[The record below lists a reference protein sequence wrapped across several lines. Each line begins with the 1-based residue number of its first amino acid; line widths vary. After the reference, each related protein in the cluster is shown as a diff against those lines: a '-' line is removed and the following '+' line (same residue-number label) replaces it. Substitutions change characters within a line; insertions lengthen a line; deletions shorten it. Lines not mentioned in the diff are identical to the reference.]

1 MKKIIVLVAGLLLVL
16 LAVFFGL
23 GPQSVESILNRVRA
37 SPSSRVSP
45 QARALHGDLEIVDL
59 HADSLLLARDLLE
72 RGSRGHADVPRL
84 IAGNVA
90 LEVFTAVTKTPRGL
104 NYDRNEANSDNIFW
118 LALAQRWPP
127 STWNS
132 LTARALYLA
141 KRFDQTAASS
151 NGKLVP
157 IRTPQDLASYLKR
170 RKEHR
175 EITAGLL
182 GIEGAQALDGKIEN
196 LEPLFQAGY
205 RYMSL
210 THFFDDEF
218 AGSSA
223 GVKKGGLT
231 PLGHELVRQMNARGM
246 IIDLAHS
253 SPQTIRD
260 VLAESK
266 RPVIYSHGGLQG
278 NCNNRRNLSD
288 EEARGIAR
296 SGGIIGIG
304 FWPMA
309 VCGKDATAIARA
321 IRYAVQI
328 AGIEHVGLGSDFD
341 GSVTVPF
348 DAAHLSELTEALLQE
363 GFSAAD
369 IRAVMGG
376 NALRFFSENLPKQWI
391 QLNSSL
397 EFFSEALWAAASC
410 VKYAQDFDGAGTN
423 AIWKDIRC
431 IRDH

>member
-1 MKKIIVLVAGLLLVL
+1 MKKFFLVAAGLLVL
-16 LAVFFGL
+16 LLVFFGL
-23 GPQSVESILNRVRA
+23 VPQLVECILNPVA
-37 SPSSRVSP
+37 TPTSGSASP
-45 QARALHGDLEIVDL
+45 QARVLHGDLGIVDL
-59 HADSLLLARDLLE
+59 HADSLLWGRDLLE

-84 IAGNVA
+84 IEGNVA

-104 NYDRNEANSDNIFW
+104 NYVRNDANSDNIFW

-127 STWNS
+127 RTWNS
-132 LTARALYLA
+132 LTERALYLA
-141 KRFDQTAASS
+141 KRCDRTAASS

-157 IRTPQDLASYLKR
+157 IRTAEDLANYLKR
-170 RKEHR
+170 RKEDR
-175 EITAGLL
+175 QITAGLL
-182 GIEGAQALDGKIEN
+182 GLEGAQALDGKLGN

-231 PLGHELVRQMNARGM
+231 PLGHELVWQMNARGM
-246 IIDLAHS
+246 IIDLAHT

-278 NCNNRRNLSD
+278 NCSNRRNLSD

-296 SGGIIGIG
+296 SGGMIGIG
-304 FWPMA
+304 FWPTA
-309 VCGKDATAIARA
+309 VCGKDARAISRA
-321 IRYAVQI
+321 IRYAVQVV
-328 AGIEHVGLGSDFD
+328 GIEHVALGSDFD

-363 GFSAAD
+363 GFSPEEM
-369 IRAVMGG
+369 RAVMGG
-376 NALRFFSENLPKQWI
+376 NALRFFSENLPH
-391 QLNSSL
+391 
-397 EFFSEALWAAASC
+397 E
-410 VKYAQDFDGAGTN
+410 
-423 AIWKDIRC
+423 
-431 IRDH
+431 

>member
-1 MKKIIVLVAGLLLVL
+1 MKKFLFVAAGLLVL
-16 LAVFFGL
+16 LLVFFGL
-23 GPQSVESILNRVRA
+23 VPRLVECTLNRVEA
-37 SPSSRVSP
+37 PAPSSVSI
-45 QARALHGDLEIVDL
+45 QARELHGNLEIVDL
-59 HADSLLLARDLLE
+59 HADSLLWGRDLLE

-84 IAGNVA
+84 IEGNVA
-90 LEVFTAVTKTPRGL
+90 LEVFTAVTKSPRGL
-104 NYDRNEANSDNIFW
+104 NYERNDANSDNIFW

-132 LTARALYLA
+132 LTARALFLA
-141 KRFDQTAASS
+141 KRFDRTAFSS

-157 IRTPQDLASYLKR
+157 IRTSEDLANYLRR
-170 RKEHR
+170 RKEDR
-175 EITAGLL
+175 RNTAGLL
-182 GIEGAQALDGKIEN
+182 GIEGAQALDGKLEN

-223 GVKKGGLT
+223 GVKKGGLA
-231 PLGHELVRQMNARGM
+231 PLGHELVRQMNTLGM
-246 IIDLAHS
+246 IIDLAHT
-253 SPQTIRD
+253 SPQTIRE

-304 FWPMA
+304 FWPTA
-309 VCGKDATAIARA
+309 ICGKDARAIARA
-321 IRYAVQI
+321 IRYAVQV
-328 AGIEHVGLGSDFD
+328 AGIEHVALGSDFD

-348 DAAHLSELTEALLQE
+348 DAAHLAELTDALLQE
-363 GFSAAD
+363 GFSAME
-369 IRAVMGG
+369 IRAVMGD
-376 NALRFFSENLPKQWI
+376 NTLRFFRENLP
-391 QLNSSL
+391 
-397 EFFSEALWAAASC
+397 
-410 VKYAQDFDGAGTN
+410 
-423 AIWKDIRC
+423 
-431 IRDH
+431 H

>member
-1 MKKIIVLVAGLLLVL
+1 MKKFLVVIAGLLLVL
-16 LAVFFGL
+16 LVVFFGL
-23 GPQSVESILNRVRA
+23 VPQLVESTLNRVAA
-37 SPSSRVSP
+37 SPSSSVSP
-45 QARALHGDLEIVDL
+45 PVRELHGDLEIVDL
-59 HADSLLLARDLLE
+59 HADSLLWGRDLLE
-72 RGSRGHADVPRL
+72 KSSRGHADVPRL
-84 IAGNVA
+84 IEGNVA

-104 NYDRNEANSDNIFW
+104 NYERNDANSDNIFW
-118 LALAQRWPP
+118 LALAQRWPLG
-127 STWNS
+127 TWSS

-141 KRFDQTAASS
+141 KRFDRTAASS

-157 IRTPQDLASYLKR
+157 IRTAEGLASYLQR
-170 RKEHR
+170 RKENR
-175 EITAGLL
+175 QVTAGLL

-223 GVKKGGLT
+223 GVNKGGLT

-246 IIDLAHS
+246 IIDLAHT

-304 FWPMA
+304 FWPTA
-309 VCGKDATAIARA
+309 VCGKDTRAIARA
-321 IRYAVQI
+321 MRYAVQLV
-328 AGIEHVGLGSDFD
+328 GIEHVGLGSDFD

-363 GFSAAD
+363 GFSTAE

-376 NALRFFSENLPKQWI
+376 NALRFFGENLP
-391 QLNSSL
+391 
-397 EFFSEALWAAASC
+397 
-410 VKYAQDFDGAGTN
+410 
-423 AIWKDIRC
+423 
-431 IRDH
+431 H

>member
-23 GPQSVESILNRVRA
+23 GPQLVESILNRVA
-37 SPSSRVSP
+37 PSPSSSVSP
-45 QARALHGDLEIVDL
+45 QARELHADLEIVDL
-59 HADSLLLARDLLE
+59 HADSPLWGRDLLKKG
-72 RGSRGHADVPRL
+72 RRGHADVPRL
-84 IAGNVA
+84 IEGNVA

-104 NYDRNEANSDNIFW
+104 NYERNEGNSDNIFW

-127 STWNS
+127 ATWNS

-157 IRTPQDLASYLKR
+157 VRTTQDLLSYLKR
-170 RKEHR
+170 RKGNR
-175 EITAGLL
+175 KITAGLL

-223 GVKKGGLT
+223 GVTKGGLT
-231 PLGHELVRQMNARGM
+231 PLGHELVRQMNGRGM

-288 EEARGIAR
+288 EEARGIAG

-304 FWPMA
+304 FWPTA
-309 VCGKDATAIARA
+309 VCGKDARAIARA
-321 IRYAVQI
+321 IRYAVQVV
-328 AGIEHVGLGSDFD
+328 GIEHVGLGSDFD

-348 DAAHLSELTEALLQE
+348 DAAHLNELTEALLQE
-363 GFSAAD
+363 GFGATEV
-369 IRAVMGG
+369 RAVMGG
-376 NALRFFSENLPKQWI
+376 NALRFFSENLR
-391 QLNSSL
+391 N
-397 EFFSEALWAAASC
+397 E
-410 VKYAQDFDGAGTN
+410 
-423 AIWKDIRC
+423 
-431 IRDH
+431 

>member
-1 MKKIIVLVAGLLLVL
+1 
-16 LAVFFGL
+16 
-23 GPQSVESILNRVRA
+23 
-37 SPSSRVSP
+37 
-45 QARALHGDLEIVDL
+45 
-59 HADSLLLARDLLE
+59 
-72 RGSRGHADVPRL
+72 
-84 IAGNVA
+84 
-90 LEVFTAVTKTPRGL
+90 
-104 NYDRNEANSDNIFW
+104 
-118 LALAQRWPP
+118 
-127 STWNS
+127 
-132 LTARALYLA
+132 
-141 KRFDQTAASS
+141 
-151 NGKLVP
+151 
-157 IRTPQDLASYLKR
+157 
-170 RKEHR
+170 
-175 EITAGLL
+175 
-182 GIEGAQALDGKIEN
+182 
-196 LEPLFQAGY
+196 
-205 RYMSL
+205 MSL

-348 DAAHLSELTEALLQE
+348 DAAHLNELTEALLQE
-363 GFSAAD
+363 GFGATEV
-369 IRAVMGG
+369 RAVMGG
-376 NALRFFSENLPKQWI
+376 NALRFFSENLR
-391 QLNSSL
+391 N
-397 EFFSEALWAAASC
+397 E
-410 VKYAQDFDGAGTN
+410 
-423 AIWKDIRC
+423 
-431 IRDH
+431 

>member
-1 MKKIIVLVAGLLLVL
+1 MKKFFLLVAGLLLVL
-16 LAVFFGL
+16 LLVFFGFA
-23 GPQSVESILNRVRA
+23 PQLVESTLNRVRT
-37 SPSSRVSP
+37 SSSSSVSP
-45 QARALHGDLEIVDL
+45 QARELHGDLEIADL
-59 HADSLLLARDLLE
+59 HADSLLWGRNLLVK
-72 RGSRGHADVPRL
+72 GSRGHADVPRL
-84 IAGNVA
+84 IEGNVA

-104 NYDRNEANSDNIFW
+104 NYERNEGNSDNIFW

-127 STWNS
+127 GTWNS

-141 KRFDQTAASS
+141 NRFDQTAASS
-151 NGKLVP
+151 TGKLIP
-157 IRTPQDLASYLKR
+157 IRTAEDLASYLKR
-170 RKEHR
+170 RKENR
-175 EITAGLL
+175 QITAGLL
-182 GIEGAQALDGKIEN
+182 GIEGAQALDGKTEN

-223 GVKKGGLT
+223 GAKKGGLT
-231 PLGHELVRQMNARGM
+231 PLGRELVRQMNARGM
-246 IIDLAHS
+246 IIDLAHT

-304 FWPMA
+304 FWPTA
-309 VCGKDATAIARA
+309 VCGKDARAIARA
-321 IRYAVQI
+321 IRYAVQVV
-328 AGIEHVGLGSDFD
+328 GIEHVGLGSDFD

-348 DAAHLSELTEALLQE
+348 DAAHLSELTAALLAG
-363 GFSAAD
+363 GFSAAE

-376 NALRFFSENLPKQWI
+376 NALHFFSENLP
-391 QLNSSL
+391 
-397 EFFSEALWAAASC
+397 
-410 VKYAQDFDGAGTN
+410 
-423 AIWKDIRC
+423 R
-431 IRDH
+431 R

>member
-1 MKKIIVLVAGLLLVL
+1 MKKIIVLVAGLVVL
-16 LAVFFGL
+16 LLAAFFAFV
-23 GPQSVESILNRVRA
+23 PQLVESTLNRVAARA
-37 SPSSRVSP
+37 SSSVSP
-45 QARALHGDLEIVDL
+45 EARALHGDLEIVDL
-59 HADSLLLARDLLE
+59 HADSLLWGRDLLE
-72 RGSRGHADVPRL
+72 KGRRGHADVPRL
-84 IAGNVA
+84 IEGNVA
-90 LEVFTAVTKTPRGL
+90 VEVFTAVTKTPRGL
-104 NYDRNEANSDNIFW
+104 NYERNEGNSDNIFW

-127 STWNS
+127 GTWNS
-132 LTARALYLA
+132 LTARALFLA
-141 KRFDQTAASS
+141 KRFARTAAAS

-157 IRTPQDLASYLKR
+157 IRTVEDLASYLQR
-170 RKEHR
+170 RKENR
-175 EITAGLL
+175 QITAGLL

-210 THFFDDEF
+210 THFFDDQF

-223 GVKKGGLT
+223 GVNQGGLT

-246 IIDLAHS
+246 IIDLAHT

-288 EEARGIAR
+288 EQARGIAR

-304 FWPMA
+304 FWPTA
-309 VCGKDATAIARA
+309 VCGKDARAIARA
-321 IRYAVQI
+321 IRYAVQVV
-328 AGIEHVGLGSDFD
+328 GIEHVGLGSDFD

-348 DAAHLSELTEALLQE
+348 DAAHLSELTEALLEE
-363 GFSAAD
+363 GLSAAE

-376 NALRFFSENLPKQWI
+376 NALRFLGEDLPEQ
-391 QLNSSL
+391 
-397 EFFSEALWAAASC
+397 
-410 VKYAQDFDGAGTN
+410 
-423 AIWKDIRC
+423 
-431 IRDH
+431 

>member
-1 MKKIIVLVAGLLLVL
+1 MKKFLFVAAGLLVL
-16 LAVFFGL
+16 LLVFFGL
-23 GPQSVESILNRVRA
+23 VPRLVECTLNRVEA
-37 SPSSRVSP
+37 PAPSSVSI
-45 QARALHGDLEIVDL
+45 QARELHGNLEIVDL
-59 HADSLLLARDLLE
+59 HADSLLWGRDLLE

-84 IAGNVA
+84 IEGNVA
-90 LEVFTAVTKTPRGL
+90 LEVFTAVTKSPRGL
-104 NYDRNEANSDNIFW
+104 NYERNDANSDNIFW

-132 LTARALYLA
+132 LTARALFLA
-141 KRFDQTAASS
+141 KRFDRTAFSS

-157 IRTPQDLASYLKR
+157 IRTSEDLANYLRR
-170 RKEHR
+170 RKEDR
-175 EITAGLL
+175 WNTAGLL
-182 GIEGAQALDGKIEN
+182 GIEGAQALDGKLEN

-231 PLGHELVRQMNARGM
+231 PLGHELVRQMNTLGM
-246 IIDLAHS
+246 IIDLAHT
-253 SPQTIRD
+253 SPQTIRE

-304 FWPMA
+304 FWPTA
-309 VCGKDATAIARA
+309 ICGKDARAIARA
-321 IRYAVQI
+321 IRYAVQV
-328 AGIEHVGLGSDFD
+328 AGIEHVALGSDFD

-348 DAAHLSELTEALLQE
+348 DAAHLAELTDALLQE
-363 GFSAAD
+363 GFSAME
-369 IRAVMGG
+369 IRAVMGD
-376 NALRFFSENLPKQWI
+376 NTLRFFRENLP
-391 QLNSSL
+391 
-397 EFFSEALWAAASC
+397 
-410 VKYAQDFDGAGTN
+410 
-423 AIWKDIRC
+423 
-431 IRDH
+431 H